1 MAALVPVDPADLS
14 DLQDDRTDNPAQDE
28 DGAGE
33 VVPDDVDERVVHFKE
48 LLPSQIV
55 SSCPKMKTLHS
66 LFWVVNLCE
75 ELRYV
80 FGHQMKVLFEDLCN

>member
-1 MAALVPVDPADLS
+1 VAALVPVDPADLS

-55 SSCPKMKTLHS
+55 SCCPKMIKCGTLC
-66 LFWVVNLCE
+66 LGRKVATE
-75 ELRYV
+75 TILRSSV
-80 FGHQMKVLFEDLCN
+80 TR